1 LAKLNL
7 LSPHSPFLRLLLI
20 IVFFLAASLIPFI
33 GLLFLMTLPL
43 VLFALCILN
52 DQIKVLV
59 AFFSGLCVI
68 LIILSFMH
76 AVLPIF
82 ALAVMGLA
90 GVLMAQT
97 ARKNYSIEFVVLL
110 PSFVILS
117 AIAVYF
123 VYGGMQ
129 LSISPWQLLEKHITE
144 AVELNIKLY
153 SRLPLKP
160 EEIKSIT
167 DSKPSV
173 ILLFTHIFPALCVIA
188 VLFTIWINALMGNK
202 LLRKPGANL
211 PEFSALSEWRAP
223 NWLVWIFIAGGG
235 LSFVPHNPI
244 SYLGINIFLVASFI
258 YLLQGLAIVSFFFQS
273 KNISIFFRWPF
284 YFLIAIQQIL
294 MIAIAAVGFF
304 DIWIDFRK
312 YFRKDQATN

>member
-1 LAKLNL
+1 
-7 LSPHSPFLRLLLI
+7 
-20 IVFFLAASLIPFI
+20 
-33 GLLFLMTLPL
+33 MTLPL

-52 DQIKVLV
+52 DQMKVLV

-82 ALAVMGLA
+82 ALAAMGLA
-90 GVLMAQT
+90 GILMAQT

-173 ILLFTHIFPALCVIA
+173 ILLFTRIFPALCVIA

-202 LLRKPGANL
+202 LLRKPGAIL
-211 PEFSALSEWRAP
+211 SQVFGIVRMESTELAGLDFYCRRRPEFRPAYPYQLFGNQHIPGCIFHLPSARSC
-223 NWLVWIFIAGGG
+223 
-235 LSFVPHNPI
+235 
-244 SYLGINIFLVASFI
+244 YC
-258 YLLQGLAIVSFFFQS
+258 
-273 KNISIFFRWPF
+273 
-284 YFLIAIQQIL
+284 
-294 MIAIAAVGFF
+294 
-304 DIWIDFRK
+304 
-312 YFRKDQATN
+312 